1 MVLELERGEHK
12 GENGKV
18 LIVGGSQEYV
28 GCLSLAGLAA
38 LRTGVDLVYI
48 AAPEEVAW
56 AINSYA
62 PDLITIKLPG
72 SYLGAAHLEKIE
84 PWLEKSDAILLGT
97 GAGQNPGTK
106 ELIRR
111 LAEKRKPKV
120 IDADGL
126 RAIDPILTKNSVL
139 TPHSGEF
146 ETLFGGKP
154 NKSLLLKYSR
164 PDRIILLK
172 GKVDLISDG
181 RNVYEN
187 KTGNSGMTVGGT
199 GDVLAGVVAGLLA
212 QGLDFI
218 DAARMG
224 ARINGLAGDLAFN
237 KFGYSLLASDLLNEI
252 PSLVMK
258 EVWKA

>member
-1 MVLELERGEHK
+1 M
-12 GENGKV
+12 
-18 LIVGGSQEYV
+18 
-28 GCLSLAGLAA
+28 
-38 LRTGVDLVYI
+38 
-48 AAPEEVAW
+48 
-56 AINSYA
+56 
-62 PDLITIKLPG
+62 
-72 SYLGAAHLEKIE
+72 
-84 PWLEKSDAILLGT
+84 
-97 GAGQNPGTK
+97 
-106 ELIRR
+106 IRR

-164 PDRIILLK
+164 PDRVILLK